1 MGSKVSRAALL
12 VAVSIVL
19 TGAMCKRKM
28 RKIPEYRRELW
39 TAEADENLDRIY
51 QGLVRLWNRAK
62 DKDNFRFP
70 SAGPTPPQVPCGTKP
85 HPPDPKLWDAPGWKA
100 IGFSLEEPFRYQYQ
114 VVSQGQGRRARFRIR
129 VRGDLDCDGDYSLFE
144 LRGAIDAKGRVTDLG
159 GKQFDEDRAT
169 E

>member
-1 MGSKVSRAALL
+1 MGSKSTRVALVAAALF
-12 VAVSIVL
+12 VFSGAV
-19 TGAMCKRKM
+19 CKRKM

-51 QGLVRLWNRAK
+51 QGLARLWNRAK
-62 DKDNFRFP
+62 DKEHFQFP
-70 SAGPTPPQVPCGTKP
+70 SAGPTPTQVPCGTKP
-85 HPPDPKLWDAPGWKA
+85 HAPDPKLWETPGWKA
-100 IGFSLEEPFRYQYQ
+100 IGFSLTAPFRYQYQ
-114 VVSQGQGRRARFRIR
+114 VISQGRGRKARFLIR

-144 LRGAIDAKGRVTDLG
+144 LRGAIDARGRVTDLG